1 MQIREATVSDYEAFT
16 EVSRASFKQEAD
28 RLRLPYRDLNI
39 EPPGY
44 DDESMNRYLIEQLT
58 CYVIELDGQLIGGTV
73 VTLTGQ
79 EYGRID
85 RIFIHPERQ
94 GQGIGKRALQL
105 IEELHPTVRIWELET
120 SAVQPNNVAFYRAAG
135 YQSVFESDEEI
146 CFIKRVKQP
155 VDEAITLR
163 YEERSIKGAQAYRM
177 DASQIVIT
185 NSNVSELRASNCNFT
200 RSQFRNINFREAEF
214 DDLNL
219 SGSQY
224 RFVTMYESGRPT
236 TFFHTNLT
244 NTMMNN
250 CRLDGVQI
258 ADSSIDGL
266 TIDGVNIQDLLEQH
280 QKAIGGTKT
289 YE

>member
-1 MQIREATVSDYEAFT
+1 MQIREATVSDYKVFT

-28 RLRLPYRDLNI
+28 RLRLPYRDLNV

-44 DDESMNRYLIEQLT
+44 DDASMNRYLIERLT
-58 CYVIELDGQLIGGTV
+58 CYVLELDGQLVGGVV

-79 EYGRID
+79 DYGRID
-85 RIFIHPERQ
+85 RIFIHPNRQ
-94 GQGIGKRALQL
+94 GQGLGKRALYM
-105 IEELHPTVRIWELET
+105 IEGIHSTVRIWELET
-120 SAVQPNNVAFYRAAG
+120 STAQPGNVAFYRAAG
-135 YQSVFESDEEI
+135 YQSVFESDREV
-146 CFIKRVKQP
+146 CFVKRVKQRTDNMP
-155 VDEAITLR
+155 LR
-163 YEERSIKGAQAYRM
+163 YEERTIKGAQAYGI
-177 DASQIVIT
+177 DASQAAIT

-200 RSQFRNINFREAEF
+200 KSQFHNINFRESEF

-244 NTMMNN
+244 SAIMKN
-250 CRLDGVQI
+250 CRLDDVQI
-258 ADSSIDGL
+258 QDSSIEGL
-266 TIDGVNIQDLLEQH
+266 TIDGVNIQALLEQH
-280 QKAIGGTKT
+280 QKETGGTKI

>member
-1 MQIREATVSDYEAFT
+1 MHIREATTSDQTIFT

-44 DDESMNRYLIEQLT
+44 DDEAMSLYLIEQLT
-58 CYVIELDGQLIGGTV
+58 CYVIELEGQVVGGAV

-79 EYGRID
+79 DYGRID
-85 RIFIHPERQ
+85 RIFIHPYRQ
-94 GQGIGKRALQL
+94 GKEIGKRVLQS

-120 SAVQPNNVAFYRAAG
+120 STAQPNNVAFYRAAG
-135 YQSVFESDEEI
+135 YQSVFESDQEV
-146 CFIKRVKQP
+146 CFVKRVKQRT
-155 VDEAITLR
+155 DHMILR
-163 YEERSIKGAQAYRM
+163 YEERSITGAQAYGM
-177 DASQIVIT
+177 DASRVSIT
-185 NSNVSELRASNCNFT
+185 NSNVSELQAHNCNFT
-200 RSQFRNINFREAEF
+200 KSQFRNINFRETEF

-244 NTMMNN
+244 NTIFEN

-258 ADSSIDGL
+258 EGSSIDGL
-266 TIDGVNIQDLLEQH
+266 TIDGVHVKDLLEYYR
-280 QKAIGGTKT
+280 KETGGIKR

>member
-1 MQIREATVSDYEAFT
+1 MQIREATVSDYKAFT

-44 DDESMNRYLIEQLT
+44 DDEAMSLYLIEQLM
-58 CYVIELDGQLIGGTV
+58 CYVIEHEGQVVGGAV
-73 VTLTGQ
+73 VTLTGKD
-79 EYGRID
+79 YGRID
-85 RIFIHPERQ
+85 RIFIHPYRQ
-94 GQGIGKRALQL
+94 GKGIGKRALQS
-105 IEELHPTVRIWELET
+105 IEKLHPTVRIWELET
-120 SAVQPNNVAFYRAAG
+120 SAAQPHNVAFYRAVG
-135 YQSVFESDEEI
+135 YQSVFESSEEV
-146 CFIKRVKQP
+146 CFVKRVKQP

-163 YEERSIKGAQAYRM
+163 YEERSIKGAQAYGM
-177 DASQIVIT
+177 DASQIAIT

-200 RSQFRNINFREAEF
+200 RSQFRNINFRETEF

-224 RFVTMYESGRPT
+224 RFVTMYESGRAT

-244 NTMMNN
+244 NTIMKN

-258 ADSSIDGL
+258 EDSSIDGL
-266 TIDGVNIQDLLEQH
+266 TIDGVHVKDLLEH
-280 QKAIGGTKT
+280 YRKETGGMKR

>member
-1 MQIREATVSDYEAFT
+1 MQIREATVSDHKVFT

-44 DDESMNRYLIEQLT
+44 DNESMNRYLIEQLT
-58 CYVIELDGQLIGGTV
+58 CYVIELDGQVIGGTV

-85 RIFIHPERQ
+85 RMFIHPEQQ
-94 GQGIGKRALQL
+94 GRGIGKRALQL
-105 IEELHPTVRIWELET
+105 IEGLHPTVRIWELET
-120 SAVQPNNVAFYRAAG
+120 SAAQPNNVAFYRAAG
-135 YQSVFESDEEI
+135 YQSVFESDVEV
-146 CFIKRVKQP
+146 CFIKRVKRP
-155 VDEAITLR
+155 IDEAITFR
-163 YEERSIKGAQAYRM
+163 YEERSIKGAQAYGV
-177 DASQIVIT
+177 DASQLAIT
-185 NSNVSELRASNCNFT
+185 NSNISELRASNCNFT
-200 RSQFRNINFREAEF
+200 RSQFRNINFRESEF

-224 RFVTMYESGRPT
+224 RFVTMFESGRPT

-244 NTMMNN
+244 STIMKN
-250 CRLDGVQI
+250 CRLDGMQI
-258 ADSSIDGL
+258 EDSSIDGL
-266 TIDGVNIQDLLEQH
+266 TIDGVHIKDLLEH
-280 QKAIGGTKT
+280 YRKETGGMKR

>member
-1 MQIREATVSDYEAFT
+1 MYIRRATASDQRMFT

-44 DDESMNRYLIEQLT
+44 DDEAMSLYLIEQLI
-58 CYVIELDGQLIGGTV
+58 CYVIELEGQVVGGAV

-79 EYGRID
+79 DYGRID
-85 RIFIHPERQ
+85 RIFIHPYRQ
-94 GQGIGKRALQL
+94 GKGIGKWALQS
-105 IEELHPTVRIWELET
+105 IEKLHPTVRIWELET
-120 SAVQPNNVAFYRAAG
+120 STAQPNNVAFYRAAG
-135 YQSVFESDEEI
+135 YQSVFESDEEV
-146 CFIKRVKQP
+146 CFIKRVQQRTDHM
-155 VDEAITLR
+155 VLR
-163 YEERSIKGAQAYRM
+163 YEERSITGAQAYGV
-177 DASQIVIT
+177 DASRVSIT
-185 NSNVSELRASNCNFT
+185 NSNVSELQASNCNFT
-200 RSQFRNINFREAEF
+200 KSQFRNINFRETEF

-244 NTMMNN
+244 NTIFEN
-250 CRLDGVQI
+250 CRLDGVHI
-258 ADSSIDGL
+258 EDSSIEGL
-266 TIDGVNIQDLLEQH
+266 TIDGVNVKDLLEH
-280 QKAIGGTKT
+280 HRKETGGMKR